1 VATANGHNTPQSISL
16 AIFLQITEAKASI
29 RKAYKW
35 DGDVIHSG
43 ACRSQ
48 PKAAIGYRRSDNKI
62 TAADDG
68 VMVAALG
75 ELFAHIDW
83 PPVLER

>member
-1 VATANGHNTPQSISL
+1 MLSDGRRVLGCIAAPTPTKCS
-16 AIFLQITEAKASI
+16 
-29 RKAYKW
+29 KW

-62 TAADDG
+62 TAVDDG

-75 ELFAHIDW
+75 ALFAHIDW